1 MARSN
6 PLLTV
11 GLLVGAYLV
20 LRPKPAT
27 AATYANETAKLL
39 RQAGNGTGWPDV
51 PPGAT
56 AVDPQPGRTY
66 GPNMDDFIPRDAAGR
81 PLERSGDASVYDA
94 ETMKLLRQQGI
105 VAPGDNI
112 VDPGVYF

>member
-39 RQAGNGTGWPDV
+39 RQQRPV
-51 PPGAT
+51 
-56 AVDPQPGRTY
+56 VDPGY